1 MPPPVDSGAATVLIG
16 STVSPPPNLLYAKY
30 PNARAATVTTP
41 AIAPPTDFENGIILK
56 QI

>member
-1 MPPPVDSGAATVLIG
+1 VPPVDSGAATVLV
-16 STVSPPPNLLYAKY
+16 VSLPPNLLYAKY

-41 AIAPPTDFENGIILK
+41 AIAPPANLESGIILK